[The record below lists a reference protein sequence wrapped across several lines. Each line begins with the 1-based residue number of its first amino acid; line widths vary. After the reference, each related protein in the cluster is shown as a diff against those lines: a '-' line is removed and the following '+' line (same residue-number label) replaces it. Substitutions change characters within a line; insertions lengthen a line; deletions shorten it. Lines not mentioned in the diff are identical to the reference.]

1 MTKTILI
8 TGATDGIGLLTA
20 KTLTAEGHNVLL
32 HGRSADKLEAAA
44 REVGGDPE
52 TYRADLSLLE
62 DVNALV
68 ADVRAKHDTLDVL
81 INNAGVLK
89 VPNTQTDSGLDVRF
103 MVNTIAPWAL
113 TVGLLPIIPK
123 DGRVVSLSSAAQ
135 APVNIKAMR
144 SEQQLGHNEA
154 YAQSKLALTIWS
166 QELAR
171 EHPDGPMFVS
181 VNPGSLLAT
190 KMVKESYGMA
200 GNDLRIGADIL
211 RRAAVSEEF
220 ANASG
225 QYYDNDA
232 GRIARPHPAAADR
245 AHVAQL
251 MAAIR
256 ELAGT

>member
-8 TGATDGIGLLTA
+8 TGATDGIGLLAA

-32 HGRSADKLEAAA
+32 HGRSAGKLEASA
-44 REVGGDPE
+44 REVGGNPE
-52 TYRADLSLLE
+52 TYRADLSRLD

-89 VPNTQTDSGLDVRF
+89 VPNTQTDNGLDVRF

-113 TVGLLPIIPK
+113 TIGLLPIIPK

-135 APVNIKAMR
+135 APVNINALRGK
-144 SEQQLGHNEA
+144 QQLGHNDA

-211 RRAAVSEEF
+211 RRAAVSDEF

-225 QYYDNDA
+225 QYFDNDA
-232 GRIARPHPAAADR
+232 GRIAQPHPAAADR
-245 AHVAQL
+245 VHVAQL

-256 ELAGT
+256 ELSGM

>member
-44 REVGGDPE
+44 REVGGNPE

-68 ADVRAKHDTLDVL
+68 ADVRSKHDTLDVL

-171 EHPDGPMFVS
+171 EHPDGPVFVS

-190 KMVKESYGMA
+190 KMVKESYRMA

>member
-68 ADVRAKHDTLDVL
+68 ADVRSKHDTLDVL

>member
-44 REVGGDPE
+44 REVGGNPE

-68 ADVRAKHDTLDVL
+68 ADVRSKHDTLDVL

>member
-44 REVGGDPE
+44 REVGGNPE

-68 ADVRAKHDTLDVL
+68 ADVRSKHDTLDVL

-171 EHPDGPMFVS
+171 EHPDGPMFIS

-256 ELAGT
+256 ELAGA

>member
-44 REVGGDPE
+44 HEVGGDPE

-89 VPNTQTDSGLDVRF
+89 VPNTQSDSGLDVRF

-144 SEQQLGHNEA
+144 GEQQLGHNEA

-171 EHPDGPMFVS
+171 EHPDGPMFIS

-256 ELAGT
+256 ELAGA

>member
-1 MTKTILI
+1 MNYKKVLI
-8 TGATDGIGLLTA
+8 TGGTRGIGYA
-20 KTLTAEGHNVLL
+20 IAEAFLEQEAEVHVTGTKKDGKGPHGSIFHSCDFSNTENLENLCDKIQQINV
-32 HGRSADKLEAAA
+32 
-44 REVGGDPE
+44 
-52 TYRADLSLLE
+52 
-62 DVNALV
+62 
-68 ADVRAKHDTLDVL
+68 DVL

-200 GNDLRIGADIL
+200 GNDLRIGAGIL

>member
-171 EHPDGPMFVS
+171 EHPDGPMFIS

-232 GRIARPHPAAADR
+232 GRISRPHPAAADR

>member
-68 ADVRAKHDTLDVL
+68 ADVCAKHDTLDVL

-113 TVGLLPIIPK
+113 TV
-123 DGRVVSLSSAAQ
+123 
-135 APVNIKAMR
+135 
-144 SEQQLGHNEA
+144 
-154 YAQSKLALTIWS
+154 
-166 QELAR
+166 
-171 EHPDGPMFVS
+171 
-181 VNPGSLLAT
+181 
-190 KMVKESYGMA
+190 
-200 GNDLRIGADIL
+200 
-211 RRAAVSEEF
+211 
-220 ANASG
+220 
-225 QYYDNDA
+225 DNDA

-256 ELAGT
+256 ELAGA

>member
-1 MTKTILI
+1 MTDLARTKSEAARLLTVFESA
-8 TGATDGIGLLTA
+8 GATPVECAILQPAETLLD
-20 KTLTAEGHNVLL
+20 LYGEDI
-32 HGRSADKLEAAA
+32 RA
-44 REVGGDPE
+44 RAYVTSD
-52 TYRADLSLLE
+52 
-62 DVNALV
+62 AL
-68 ADVRAKHDTLDVL
+68 R
-81 INNAGVLK
+81 G
-89 VPNTQTDSGLDVRF
+89 
-103 MVNTIAPWAL
+103 
-113 TVGLLPIIPK
+113 
-123 DGRVVSLSSAAQ
+123 
-135 APVNIKAMR
+135 
-144 SEQQLGHNEA
+144 EQQLGHSEA

-171 EHPDGPMFVS
+171 EHPEGPMFVS

-256 ELAGT
+256 ELAGA

>member
-1 MTKTILI
+1 
-8 TGATDGIGLLTA
+8 
-20 KTLTAEGHNVLL
+20 
-32 HGRSADKLEAAA
+32 
-44 REVGGDPE
+44 
-52 TYRADLSLLE
+52 
-62 DVNALV
+62 
-68 ADVRAKHDTLDVL
+68 
-81 INNAGVLK
+81 
-89 VPNTQTDSGLDVRF
+89 LDVRF
-103 MVNTIAPWAL
+103 MVNAIAPWAL

-144 SEQQLGHNEA
+144 GEQQLGHNEA

-171 EHPDGPMFVS
+171 EHPDGPVFVS

-256 ELAGT
+256 ELAGA

>member
-135 APVNIKAMR
+135 APVNIKAMCG
-144 SEQQLGHNEA
+144 EQQLGHNEA

-171 EHPDGPMFVS
+171 EHPEGPVFVS

>member
-20 KTLTAEGHNVLL
+20 NTLTAEGHNVLL

-44 REVGGDPE
+44 REVGGNPE

-68 ADVRAKHDTLDVL
+68 ADVCAKHDTLDVL

-171 EHPDGPMFVS
+171 EHPDGPVFVS

-256 ELAGT
+256 ELAGA

>member
-8 TGATDGIGLLTA
+8 TGATDGVGLLTA

-44 REVGGDPE
+44 REVGGNPE

-62 DVNALV
+62 NVNALV

-89 VPNTQTDSGLDVRF
+89 VPNAQTDSGLDVRF
-103 MVNTIAPWAL
+103 LVNTIAPWAL

-135 APVNIKAMR
+135 APVNLKAMR
-144 SEQQLGHNEA
+144 GEQHLGHNEA

-232 GRIARPHPAAADR
+232 GRIARPHPAATDR

-256 ELAGT
+256 ELAGA